1 MNSVSDFIVSPL
13 GLRYDN
19 EIKVGKKKLITNASI
34 ESYKHVNNIA
44 KVISTP
50 IIDSSDIKKG
60 DLVLIH
66 HNVFRRFYD
75 IRGKEKN
82 SKSYFKDNL
91 FFCSTDQIYLYKT
104 KKNWKSFG
112 DRCFVKPIVNNND
125 LEVDKILNH
134 IGILKYGNSSLK
146 QAGITKG
153 ALVSFQPNSEFEFV
167 VDKELLYCMK
177 SNNIVASHEYQG
189 DEKEYNPSW
198 AGSRR

>member
-50 IIDSSDIKKG
+50 IIDSSNIKKG

-104 KKNWKSFG
+104 KKK
-112 DRCFVKPIVNNND
+112 
-125 LEVDKILNH
+125 LEIFWR
-134 IGILKYGNSSLK
+134 SLLRK
-146 QAGITKG
+146 AY
-153 ALVSFQPNSEFEFV
+153 S
-167 VDKELLYCMK
+167 
-177 SNNIVASHEYQG
+177 
-189 DEKEYNPSW
+189 
-198 AGSRR
+198 